1 MAHVKLHERR
11 LVAMEVRGFMQAP
24 QRITMTILYQRK
36 QREKKKK
43 KKKIHGT
50 CREQTMFAIDSSVL
64 SNFIDIFLT
73 IGLDS

>member
-36 QREKKKK
+36 QRDRGQKKKK
-43 KKKIHGT
+43 F
-50 CREQTMFAIDSSVL
+50 MVL
-64 SNFIDIFLT
+64 VGNKLCLPLILPFYPILLIF
-73 IGLDS
+73 S